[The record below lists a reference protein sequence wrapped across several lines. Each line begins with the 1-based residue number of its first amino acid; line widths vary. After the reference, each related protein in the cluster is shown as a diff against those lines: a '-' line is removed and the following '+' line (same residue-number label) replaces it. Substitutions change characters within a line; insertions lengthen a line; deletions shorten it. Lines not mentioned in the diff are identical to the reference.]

1 MGARPKFR
9 RLHSHTYLAMM
20 AIKGETNRFM
30 YFEAGSYALLNLQN
44 KKIIRISFDKP
55 VSSSVAH
62 ITKLIQ

>member
-30 YFEAGSYALLNLQN
+30 YFEAGSYALLNLQKH
-44 KKIIRISFDKP
+44 KKIRRMILK
-55 VSSSVAH
+55 
-62 ITKLIQ
+62 ITVIQTRQKTR